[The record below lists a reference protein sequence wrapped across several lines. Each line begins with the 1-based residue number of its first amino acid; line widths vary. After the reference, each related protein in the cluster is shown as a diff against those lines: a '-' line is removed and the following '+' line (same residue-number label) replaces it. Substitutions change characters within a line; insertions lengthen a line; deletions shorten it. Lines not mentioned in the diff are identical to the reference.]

1 MSSVTTLL
9 VLSFIYYVFFFKQKT
24 AYEMRISDW
33 SSDVCSSDLESHLPF
48 QKSGRERDRET
59 HQFKEDLDRKF
70 EGEIAHKLAFAAR
83 AHRFAIFAG
92 VIGNLLFQLS
102 HSLRREH
109 RIYPFTIQPM
119 HGRVRF
125 SRERTP
131 AFPDQLGERRKGIG
145 RASGREREGK

>member
-1 MSSVTTLL
+1 ME
-9 VLSFIYYVFFFKQKT
+9 Y
-24 AYEMRISDW
+24 
-33 SSDVCSSDLESHLPF
+33 LE
-48 QKSGRERDRET
+48 
-59 HQFKEDLDRKF
+59 RKF

-83 AHRFAIFAG
+83 AHRFAIFTG

-131 AFPDQLGERRKGIG
+131 AFPDPLGERRKVL
-145 RASGREREGK
+145 SREVHRVAIDRLQISRTEESRVGKECVSTCKYRWSQED